1 MRTMREAQAKKHLEK
16 MLRSFT
22 PGSVLNL
29 LAELYREEAEQAR
42 RENNGTRYRQCRLVE
57 STLIVVGMGLNAACP
72 R

>member
-1 MRTMREAQAKKHLEK
+1 MREEQARKHPEK

-29 LAELYREEAEQAR
+29 LADLYRQEAEETR
-42 RENNGTRYRQCRLVE
+42 RANNMTRYRQCRLVE
-57 STLIVVGMGLNAACP
+57 STLIVVGMGLDAACP